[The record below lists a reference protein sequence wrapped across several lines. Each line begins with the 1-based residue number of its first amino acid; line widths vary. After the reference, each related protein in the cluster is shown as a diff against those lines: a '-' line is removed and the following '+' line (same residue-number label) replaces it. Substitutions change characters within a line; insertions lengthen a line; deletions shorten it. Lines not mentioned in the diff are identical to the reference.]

1 MKKIL
6 SIALVLTLIL
16 ALGCTAYAVE
26 APETSVTKTYV
37 LGDGTAAPVE
47 DLSFE
52 VEFISGVTGGYEGEL
67 TIGDANVFT
76 TDGTDEMAIALN
88 FPTFSKVGVYKWTIT
103 VAAGSTQGVEY
114 DEDPITVVVTIT
126 NKEGST
132 EDATTDDLEA
142 TVAIH
147 KSAADATSQDN
158 KLGEGDSAFEN
169 TYGQGQLTITKQVT
183 GNLASNEKLFTIHV
197 TFTAEDESE
206 VGSDIT
212 YTVAGG
218 EEQTLSFDGTEATTD
233 IQLSSTQSATFT
245 NIPAGVTYVVEEDAS
260 HLEGAASPETTE
272 EGYTVDYNAGD
283 ANEGTIEKDTPVTV
297 VITNTKETT
306 PDTGISLDSLP
317 YVLIVAV
324 VLAASVVMVVTKRRS
339 EV

>member
-103 VAAGSTQGVEY
+103 ETAGSTQGVTY
-114 DEDPITVVVTIT
+114 DEEPITVVVTIT

-147 KSAADATSQDN
+147 KSDADATSQDN

-197 TFTAEDESE
+197 TFTAESE

-245 NIPAGVTYVVEEDAS
+245 NIPAGVSYVVEEDAS
-260 HLEGAASPETTE
+260 HLEGADSPETTE
-272 EGYTVDYNAGD
+272 EGYSVEYDGNEAGD
-283 ANEGTIEKDTPVTV
+283 IEADDDITT
-297 VITNTKETT
+297 VITNTKETEV
-306 PDTGISLDSLP
+306 DTGISLDSLP

-324 VLAASVVMVVTKRRS
+324 ILAASVVMVVSKRRS